1 MSSPSELQKLIVTT
15 VNENYNLTE
24 MLPELFDPKVVTPT
38 APKPSLFKTIFST
51 TPLDREQLCK
61 HIVFGLTFTKKIYK
75 IYFQVGETSGKPSVM
90 IVRNNPL
97 DCEVN
102 KATKELSELQ
112 KVFNLYNCLGN

>member
-1 MSSPSELQKLIVTT
+1 VNNYVSIYRFLLI
-15 VNENYNLTE
+15 N
-24 MLPELFDPKVVTPT
+24 
-38 APKPSLFKTIFST
+38 FS
-51 TPLDREQLCK
+51 
-61 HIVFGLTFTKKIYK
+61 KILK

-112 KVFNLYNCLGN
+112 KVCTIGCL